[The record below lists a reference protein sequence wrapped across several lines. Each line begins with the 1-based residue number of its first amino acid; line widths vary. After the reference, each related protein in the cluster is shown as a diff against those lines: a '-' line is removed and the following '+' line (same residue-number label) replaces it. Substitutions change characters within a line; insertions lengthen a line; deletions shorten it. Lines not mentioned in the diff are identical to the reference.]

1 MLPLMLSAALV
12 LLQGRAATHHVTP
25 SAPEA
30 AHHAQPAHLAPVS
43 PRTGKSAPVD
53 EYVGGCGNLKGVSS
67 IPHIGFPLYY
77 PGAARDWTTSA
88 SVHSVASV
96 ERQVEWSR
104 PSERLKDIFEAA
116 QEAWHESSTHRDVQR
131 RKVSPS
137 RARQSLGTSNES
149 QHESL
154 DCRDSHFLPGAR
166 KRRSTLPQR
175 THKARGHHNH
185 HHHTHSHQEQ
195 RARQGSGRR
204 LRKRHQSHQ
213 QQQQQRPSRLKF
225 SQLEYRVTL
234 KEDVPIHT
242 SLLTVVADGAEGTVR
257 YQLNDDTNF
266 GINSA
271 GVIYSIRHLDHKG
284 SGGRYLLQVT
294 AEEKDQGD
302 VSGWTRPV
310 TAQVTLQVTDAP
322 EPPRFDSPHYK
333 FTVSEFAS
341 QGSYVGTVRAS
352 DDDGDFDH
360 YFLHGTE
367 MSEAFAI
374 DGNRGVI
381 TLEETPDG
389 SRWQYHLQAG
399 AADRRGHVTLVPV
412 SVFLLTRLVSGVQGN
427 NGRHPAFPDCESY
440 EDTHVME
447 NVTAGS
453 PVLTVIATDEDSGPS
468 GVISYSLI
476 HSLSSFA
483 IQASDQ
489 RGHITTTRRLD
500 RDNGDEEFM
509 LTVVAKDGG
518 VPPLQASCT
527 FRVIVDDL
535 NDNAPVFDQPRY
547 EQTLATD
554 YNLALPVLRVAA
566 SDKDIGK
573 NAHLTYHL
581 EGHPNHLE
589 FFYLEPITGVLTLK
603 RHLHDAMANT
613 KTFDVRVRA
622 VDGGTPPLWSTAPIT
637 VRIVSSGELP
647 PSVAAQQP
655 LQPAIL
661 ENTTENTD
669 VVVVCAK
676 SNLPNAPTVYFTLLN
691 GDTPETNSDGTFALR
706 EVLDHEESL
715 CGDNSGVSVY
725 VATRTLDFETLQA
738 YKLTVL
744 MVNER
749 NGRLEHQV
757 VVNIVDVNDNAPLL
771 QTWDGSVLE
780 NAASTLITT
789 IRAVDKDASP
799 QYRQLRYSFDAT
811 APHDVV
817 SKFALKS
824 NGELW
829 STRPLDREE
838 QSQYRVP
845 IRVTD
850 GMPGHARVTIYWI
863 TVQDVNDVPPV
874 FDRSLGVYEVQL
886 PESREVGKP
895 TGIRLAVDDADLVNQ
910 FTFDIISGNERGKF
924 RIDPTSRTLIV
935 DAPLDYDD
943 PVNDRNFTLRVRVS
957 DGANAAAVT
966 DVVVAVVN
974 VNDLQPV
981 FQRANYSFVVTEN
994 TDCSVPLGQV
1004 SARDPDLPPSV
1015 NQDIIYYLSPDE
1027 QTNFTIDT
1035 RSGHLSVKGCLDREA
1050 APEGIVILYPRA
1062 TDEGGEGH
1070 DAEPATVQVTILD
1083 INDNYPHL
1091 VRPPQSYAKVMENL
1105 EPHLVEPVVL
1115 ELGDLDAAEH
1125 GCPCSLEFHA
1135 ATPDAIRDK
1144 FTLTPLGR
1152 SRYRLSPATILDR
1165 EQQKVY
1171 RLSFTARDRQGVGG
1185 TRSLTL
1191 EVGDEND
1198 SPMTDGT
1205 TTIRVYDYQGQ
1216 FPALVVGAVHVT
1228 DRDDN
1233 DREDKTFQVEPSSG
1247 LEATAHFTVDLYTG
1261 DITMLRGTPAG
1272 THTLTVTVHDSF
1284 RGEEAV
1290 GEATVSVV
1298 ELTQEALT
1306 QSGSLRLANT
1316 TARDMLLEATPGDV
1330 RSSLYERLRQQIA
1343 TTHQIFEDK
1352 VDVFL
1357 LRDAP
1362 GNLGVDVRYSCRGSP
1377 FCSAARLNALMLGRR
1392 QQVSAALGV
1401 DISVVDINACLYEA
1415 TSPCGGHSCQ
1425 HTLRPNLTTPL
1436 VVSGASASLVGLDV
1450 VDDYACSCGPLE
1462 PPPSV
1467 CYPGFCFNDGV
1478 CLVRNNTLT
1487 CQCPDSVNFGPR
1499 CELLTA
1505 RFESSFAW
1513 YEPLTVCERSSLSF
1527 AFESHD
1533 KSGVL
1538 LYTGPTVPSPWPD
1551 YPRDFLYVI
1560 LRNWVVE
1567 TFLDLGT
1574 GTMNI
1579 SIPIEANIFRTF
1591 HYVLIWGEEG
1601 LTAEVVNCGINATRH
1616 TSREPCRKSVPLAM
1630 LTSSSSSNNGPSH
1643 LLNAQ
1648 GPLQVGG
1655 VASTVSFLQLADSYS
1670 WTLTPPSA
1678 SPFSGCMMELR
1689 HNDHLYDF
1697 NATDYSKSPI
1707 QPCDAPRT
1715 SRVVLGRH
1723 SIIIILASL
1732 LSLLLLVVVILCLAR
1747 RGRKSLSYP
1756 DLDREL
1762 VKETM
1767 GGTDLEGFGEKDV
1780 THFDLKFLQVTPDGY
1795 LVGDENERAL
1805 PDVAQD
1811 ACLRD
1816 TTAPPAQLPDGVTI
1830 GEYIKENIVKVNQ
1843 QHQELEDVRHYCVE
1857 GDEMSAAS
1865 LSSLTSGSS
1874 RSDMII
1880 NCRTDWSQKFEK
1892 LVQIYRTGTEGDEDS
1907 EDESRSIPS
1916 QPSRPQAFP
1925 PRDSSEK
1932 KKNETRPSPPPPAPS
1947 SPTASVATNSRAS
1960 YSNKPHPEAPH
1971 VPVLATKTTASE
1983 SLTSALP
1990 ITCHCSSVQASSH
2003 PSSETSN
2010 ASLRSSSPKLNQQ
2023 KVNPPSVCS
2032 TQVKQTPSSS
2042 LLHKQNLN
2050 AQTTA
2055 ASKLKG
2061 NTGVTTINNLY
2072 TNPAQRSS
2080 AAIKPPH
2087 APPDRPGEAAKE
2099 PVVNGHLK
2107 GNSSVRQCSA
2117 KPAPQLSSS
2126 SINRC
2131 DNQKAKAVKG
2141 VETWC

>member
-12 LLQGRAATHHVTP
+12 LLQGRAATQHVTL

-30 AHHAQPAHLAPVS
+30 AHHAHLASLSPPTSESVFVEDVS
-43 PRTGKSAPVD
+43 VAC
-53 EYVGGCGNLKGVSS
+53 GGGDHRGASS
-67 IPHIGFPLYY
+67 FPHAGFHSSYR
-77 PGAARDWTTSA
+77 AARDGTAAAT
-88 SVHSVASV
+88 VHGVASAG
-96 ERQVEWSR
+96 RQVGWSK
-104 PSERLKDIFEAA
+104 PSERLKNIFEAA
-116 QEAWHESSTHRDVQR
+116 QEARHESSTQLHMQG

-137 RARQSLGTSNES
+137 RARQSRGTSNVS

-154 DCRDSHFLPGAR
+154 DCRNHRLLPGAR
-166 KRRSTLPQR
+166 VRRATISQR
-175 THKARGHHNH
+175 THKAHGHHNH
-185 HHHTHSHQEQ
+185 HHHTHSHQDQ
-195 RARQGSGRR
+195 RERQGSGRR
-204 LRKRHQSHQ
+204 LRKRHQSRQ
-213 QQQQQRPSRLKF
+213 QQQQQRPSRLQF
-225 SQLEYRVTL
+225 SQPEYRVTL
-234 KEDVPIHT
+234 REDVPIHT
-242 SLLTVVADGAEGTVR
+242 SLLTVVAEGAEGAVS
-257 YQLNDDTNF
+257 YQLSDAVNF

-271 GVIYSIRHLDHKG
+271 GVIYPIRRLDHEG

-302 VSGWTRPV
+302 VSGWTRPAA
-310 TAQVTLQVTDAP
+310 AQVTLQVTDAP
-322 EPPRFDSPHYK
+322 EPPRFDAHHYK
-333 FTVSEFAS
+333 FTVSEFAR

-367 MSEAFAI
+367 MSEAFAM
-374 DGNRGVI
+374 DASRGVI
-381 TLEETPDG
+381 TLEEAPDG

-412 SVFLLTRLVSGVQGN
+412 SVFLLSDNDR
-427 NGRHPAFPDCESY
+427 RPAFPDCESY

-476 HSLSSFA
+476 HSFSSFA

-500 RDNGDEEFM
+500 RDDGDEEFM

-518 VPPLQASCT
+518 APPLQASCS

-554 YNLALPVLRVAA
+554 HNLALPVLRVAA

-738 YKLTVL
+738 YKLTLL

-910 FTFDIISGNERGKF
+910 FTFDIINGNEKGKF
-924 RIDPTSRTLIV
+924 RIDATSRTLIV

-1004 SARDPDLPPSV
+1004 SARDPDLPSSV

-1050 APEGIVILYPRA
+1050 AAEGIVILYPRA

-1070 DAEPATVQVTILD
+1070 DAEPATVQVKILD
-1083 INDNYPHL
+1083 LNDNYPHL

-1152 SRYRLSPATILDR
+1152 SRYRLSPAAVLDR

-1171 RLSFTARDRQGVGG
+1171 QLSFTARDRQGVGG

-1216 FPALVVGAVHVT
+1216 FPALVVGSVHVT
-1228 DRDDN
+1228 DRDDH

-1247 LEATAHFTVDLYTG
+1247 LEAAAHFTVDLYTG

-1290 GEATVSVV
+1290 GETTVSVV

-1306 QSGSLRLANT
+1306 KSGSLRLANT
-1316 TARDMLLEATPGDV
+1316 TARDMLQEATPGDV
-1330 RSSLYERLRQQIA
+1330 GSSLYERLRQQIA
-1343 TTHQIFEDK
+1343 STHRISEDE

-1362 GNLGVDVRYSCRGSP
+1362 GDLGVDVRYSCRRSP

-1425 HTLRPNLTTPL
+1425 HSLRPNLTTPL
-1436 VVSGASASLVGLDV
+1436 VVSGVSASLVGLDV

-1467 CYPGFCFNDGV
+1467 CYTGFCFNDGV

-1487 CQCPDSVNFGPR
+1487 CQCLDSVNFGPR

-1591 HYVLIWGEEG
+1591 HYVLIWGNEG
-1601 LTAEVVNCGINATRH
+1601 VTAEVVNCGINATRH
-1616 TSREPCRKSVPLAM
+1616 TSREPCRKSMPLAT
-1630 LTSSSSSNNGPSH
+1630 LTSSNGEPSH

-1655 VASTVSFLQLADSYS
+1655 VASTVSFLQLADSYG
-1670 WTLTPPSA
+1670 WNLTPPSA
-1678 SPFSGCMMELR
+1678 SPFSGCVMELR
-1689 HNDHLYDF
+1689 HNDHLYDL
-1697 NATDYSKSPI
+1697 NATDFSKSAI

-1816 TTAPPAQLPDGVTI
+1816 TTAPPAHLPDGLTI

-1880 NCRTDWSQKFEK
+1880 NCRTEWSQKFEK
-1892 LVQIYRTGTEGDEDS
+1892 LVQIYRTETERDEDS
-1907 EDESRSIPS
+1907 EDESHSIPS
-1916 QPSRPQAFP
+1916 QPSRGPAFP
-1925 PRDSSEK
+1925 PRGSSETS
-1932 KKNETRPSPPPPAPS
+1932 KNETRPSPPPPAPS
-1947 SPTASVATNSRAS
+1947 SPTSSVAADSRVS
-1960 YSNKPHPEAPH
+1960 YSNKSHPEAPH
-1971 VPVLATKTTASE
+1971 LPVLATKTTANE
-1983 SLTSALP
+1983 PLTSAP
-1990 ITCHCSSVQASSH
+1990 TSTCNCSSVQASSH

-2010 ASLRSSSPKLNQQ
+2010 ASLRSYSPKLNQQ
-2023 KVNPPSVCS
+2023 KINPPSVCS
-2032 TQVKQTPSSS
+2032 TQVKQTPPTS
-2042 LLHKQNLN
+2042 LLHKQNPN

-2055 ASKLKG
+2055 ASTLKG
-2061 NTGVTTINNLY
+2061 NAGVTTINNLY

-2080 AAIKPPH
+2080 IKPPH
-2087 APPDRPGEAAKE
+2087 APPDRPGEAAKQ

-2107 GNSSVRQCSA
+2107 SNSSPRQCSA
-2117 KPAPQLSSS
+2117 KPMPQLSSS
-2126 SINRC
+2126 SINGC
-2131 DNQKAKAVKG
+2131 DNQKVKAVKG